1 MIKKISILGSG
12 ESGTGT
18 AILANKLGM
27 DVFLSDLGI
36 IKDSYVSEINE
47 LNIDWEQGKHSTARI
62 LDSDVIV
69 KSPGIPNTAS
79 IVKEALSKNIPVISE
94 MEFAQPHSKAKVIG
108 VTGTNGKTTTT
119 TLIHHLL
126 ESNGMSV
133 NMAGN
138 IGLSYARQVADLD
151 PDYFVL
157 ELSSFQ
163 LDDCKTFKVD
173 IAILLN
179 ISPDHL
185 DRYDNSLA
193 KYAASKFKIT
203 QNQTASD
210 VLIYCLDD
218 KTIQKYWPKDLI
230 ESQLIP
236 FSLLDK
242 VETGAWLKNE
252 SIELNIKNKIQHIPM
267 KNITIKG
274 KHNTHNS
281 MAAGVVASLLDLKN
295 DQIKESFLSFSTI
308 EHRLE
313 FVGKIQGVKYIND
326 SKATNVNSAWYA
338 LESMTNDTIWIAG
351 GVDKGNDYTDLK
363 PLVREKVRMIICLG
377 LDNTKIHEAFQEDVE
392 MIINVGTAQ
401 EAVHVANRMTKN
413 GENVLLSPAC
423 ASFDLFDDFQDRGR
437 QFKRAVLN
445 L

>member
-1 MIKKISILGSG
+1 MGSG

-27 DVFLSDLGI
+27 DVFVSDLGI
-36 IKDSYVSEINE
+36 IKDAYIKEIKE
-47 LNIDWEQGKHSTARI
+47 LNIDWEQGKHSAARI

-210 VLIYCLDD
+210 VFIYCLDD
-218 KTIQKYWPKDLI
+218 KTIQKYWPKDSI
-230 ESQLIP
+230 KSTLIP
-236 FSLLDK
+236 FSLSK
-242 VETGAWLKNE
+242 EVQTGAWLKNE

-338 LESMTNDTIWIAG
+338 LESMTTDTIWIAG

-377 LDNTKIHEAFQEDVE
+377 LDNSKIHEAFQEDVE

>member
-1 MIKKISILGSG
+1 LIKKISILGSG

-108 VTGTNGKTTTT
+108 ITGTNGKTTTT

-133 NMAGN
+133 KMAGN

-218 KTIQKYWPKDLI
+218 KTIQKYWPKDSI

-363 PLVREKVRMIICLG
+363 PLVRDKVRMIVCLG
-377 LDNTKIHEAFQEDVE
+377 LDNSKIHEAFQEDVE

-401 EAVHVANRMTKN
+401 EAVHVANRMSKN

-423 ASFDLFDDFQDRGR
+423 ASFDLFDDYQDRGR

>member
-1 MIKKISILGSG
+1 
-12 ESGTGT
+12 
-18 AILANKLGM
+18 
-27 DVFLSDLGI
+27 
-36 IKDSYVSEINE
+36 
-47 LNIDWEQGKHSTARI
+47 
-62 LDSDVIV
+62 
-69 KSPGIPNTAS
+69 
-79 IVKEALSKNIPVISE
+79 
-94 MEFAQPHSKAKVIG
+94 
-108 VTGTNGKTTTT
+108 
-119 TLIHHLL
+119 
-126 ESNGMSV
+126 
-133 NMAGN
+133 
-138 IGLSYARQVADLD
+138 
-151 PDYFVL
+151 
-157 ELSSFQ
+157 
-163 LDDCKTFKVD
+163 
-173 IAILLN
+173 
-179 ISPDHL
+179 
-185 DRYDNSLA
+185 
-193 KYAASKFKIT
+193 
-203 QNQTASD
+203 
-210 VLIYCLDD
+210 
-218 KTIQKYWPKDLI
+218 
-230 ESQLIP
+230 
-236 FSLLDK
+236 
-242 VETGAWLKNE
+242 
-252 SIELNIKNKIQHIPM
+252 M

-338 LESMTNDTIWIAG
+338 LESMTTDTIWIAG

-377 LDNTKIHEAFQEDVE
+377 LDNSKIHEAFQEDVE

>member
-1 MIKKISILGSG
+1 MGSG

-27 DVFLSDLGI
+27 DVFVSDLGT
-36 IKDSYVSEINE
+36 IKDAYINEIKE
-47 LNIDWEQGKHSTARI
+47 LNIDWEQGKHSVARI

-210 VLIYCLDD
+210 VFIYCLDD
-218 KTIQKYWPKDLI
+218 KTIQKYWPKDSI
-230 ESQLIP
+230 KSTLIP
-236 FSLLDK
+236 FSLSEE
-242 VETGAWLKNE
+242 VQAGAWLKNE
-252 SIELNIKNKIQHIPM
+252 SIELNIKNKTQHIPM

>member
-1 MIKKISILGSG
+1 MGSG

-27 DVFLSDLGI
+27 DVFVSDLGT
-36 IKDSYVSEINE
+36 IKDAYINEIKE
-47 LNIDWEQGKHSTARI
+47 LNIDWEQGKHSVARI

-210 VLIYCLDD
+210 VFIYCLDD
-218 KTIQKYWPKDLI
+218 KTIQKYWPKDSI
-230 ESQLIP
+230 KSTLIP
-236 FSLLDK
+236 FSLSEE
-242 VETGAWLKNE
+242 VQTGAWLKNE
-252 SIELNIKNKIQHIPM
+252 SIELNIKNKTQHIPM

-338 LESMTNDTIWIAG
+338 LESMTTDTIWIAG

-413 GENVLLSPAC
+413 VENVLLSPAC
-423 ASFDLFDDFQDRGR
+423 ASFDLFDDFKDRGR

>member
-27 DVFLSDLGI
+27 DVFVSDLGT
-36 IKDSYVSEINE
+36 IKDAYINEIKE
-47 LNIDWEQGKHSTARI
+47 LNIDWEQGKHSAARI

-108 VTGTNGKTTTT
+108 ITGTNGKTTTT

-133 NMAGN
+133 KMAGN

-193 KYAASKFKIT
+193 KYAASKYKIT

-218 KTIQKYWPKDLI
+218 KTIQKYWPKDSI

-363 PLVREKVRMIICLG
+363 PLVRDKVRMIVCLG
-377 LDNTKIHEAFQEDVE
+377 LDNSKIHEAFQEDVE

-401 EAVHVANRMTKN
+401 EAVHVANRMSKN

-423 ASFDLFDDFQDRGR
+423 ASFDLFDDYQDRGR

>member
-1 MIKKISILGSG
+1 MGSG

-27 DVFLSDLGI
+27 DVFVSDLGI
-36 IKDSYVSEINE
+36 IKDAYIKEIKE
-47 LNIDWEQGKHSTARI
+47 LNIDWEQGKHSAARI

-126 ESNGMSV
+126 KSNGMSV

-210 VLIYCLDD
+210 VFIYCLDD
-218 KTIQKYWPKDLI
+218 KTIQKYWPKDSI
-230 ESQLIP
+230 KSTLIP
-236 FSLLDK
+236 FSLSK
-242 VETGAWLKNE
+242 EVQTGAWLKNE

-338 LESMTNDTIWIAG
+338 LESMTTDTIWIAG

-377 LDNTKIHEAFQEDVE
+377 LDNSKIHEAFQEDVE

>member
-1 MIKKISILGSG
+1 MGSG

-27 DVFLSDLGI
+27 DVFVSDLGI
-36 IKDSYVSEINE
+36 IKDAYVNEINK
-47 LNIDWEQGKHSTARI
+47 LNIDWEQGKHSTTRI
-62 LDSDVIV
+62 LESDVIV
-69 KSPGIPNTAS
+69 KSPGIPNSSS

-108 VTGTNGKTTTT
+108 ITGTNGKTTTT
-119 TLIHHLL
+119 ALIHHLL
-126 ESNGMSV
+126 ESNGKSV
-133 NMAGN
+133 KMAGN
-138 IGLSYARQVADLD
+138 IGISYARQVADVD

-218 KTIQKYWPKDLI
+218 KTIQKYWPKDSI
-230 ESQLIP
+230 QSQLIP
-236 FSLLDK
+236 FSILKK
-242 VETGAWLKNE
+242 VETGAWLRNE
-252 SIELNIKNKIQHIPM
+252 SIELNIKNKTQHIPM

-377 LDNTKIHEAFQEDVE
+377 LDNSKIHEAFQEDVE

-401 EAVHVANRMTKN
+401 EAVHVANRMSKN

-423 ASFDLFDDFQDRGR
+423 ASFDLFNDYQDRGR

>member
-1 MIKKISILGSG
+1 
-12 ESGTGT
+12 
-18 AILANKLGM
+18 
-27 DVFLSDLGI
+27 V
-36 IKDSYVSEINE
+36 
-47 LNIDWEQGKHSTARI
+47 Q
-62 LDSDVIV
+62 
-69 KSPGIPNTAS
+69 
-79 IVKEALSKNIPVISE
+79 
-94 MEFAQPHSKAKVIG
+94 
-108 VTGTNGKTTTT
+108 
-119 TLIHHLL
+119 
-126 ESNGMSV
+126 
-133 NMAGN
+133 
-138 IGLSYARQVADLD
+138 
-151 PDYFVL
+151 
-157 ELSSFQ
+157 
-163 LDDCKTFKVD
+163 
-173 IAILLN
+173 
-179 ISPDHL
+179 
-185 DRYDNSLA
+185 
-193 KYAASKFKIT
+193 
-203 QNQTASD
+203 
-210 VLIYCLDD
+210 
-218 KTIQKYWPKDLI
+218 
-230 ESQLIP
+230 
-236 FSLLDK
+236 
-242 VETGAWLKNE
+242 TGAWLKNE
-252 SIELNIKNKIQHIPM
+252 SIELNIKNKTQHIPM

-338 LESMTNDTIWIAG
+338 LESMTTDTIWIAG

>member
-1 MIKKISILGSG
+1 LGSG

-27 DVFLSDLGI
+27 DVFVSDLGT
-36 IKDSYVSEINE
+36 IKDAYINEIKE
-47 LNIDWEQGKHSTARI
+47 LNIDWEQGKHSVARI

-210 VLIYCLDD
+210 VFIYCLDD
-218 KTIQKYWPKDLI
+218 KTIQKYWPKDSI
-230 ESQLIP
+230 KSTLIP
-236 FSLLDK
+236 FSLSEE
-242 VETGAWLKNE
+242 VQTGAWLKNE
-252 SIELNIKNKIQHIPM
+252 SIELNIKNKTQHIPM

-338 LESMTNDTIWIAG
+338 LESMTTDTIWIAG

>member
-108 VTGTNGKTTTT
+108 ITGTNGKTTTT

-133 NMAGN
+133 KMAGN

-218 KTIQKYWPKDLI
+218 KTIQKYWPKDSI

-363 PLVREKVRMIICLG
+363 PLVRDKVRMIVCLG
-377 LDNTKIHEAFQEDVE
+377 LDNSKIHEAFQEDVE

-401 EAVHVANRMTKN
+401 EAVHVANRMSKN

-423 ASFDLFDDFQDRGR
+423 ASFDLFDDYQDRGR

>member
-1 MIKKISILGSG
+1 
-12 ESGTGT
+12 
-18 AILANKLGM
+18 
-27 DVFLSDLGI
+27 
-36 IKDSYVSEINE
+36 
-47 LNIDWEQGKHSTARI
+47 
-62 LDSDVIV
+62 
-69 KSPGIPNTAS
+69 
-79 IVKEALSKNIPVISE
+79 
-94 MEFAQPHSKAKVIG
+94 
-108 VTGTNGKTTTT
+108 
-119 TLIHHLL
+119 
-126 ESNGMSV
+126 
-133 NMAGN
+133 
-138 IGLSYARQVADLD
+138 
-151 PDYFVL
+151 
-157 ELSSFQ
+157 
-163 LDDCKTFKVD
+163 VD

-210 VLIYCLDD
+210 VFIYCLDD
-218 KTIQKYWPKDLI
+218 KTIQKYWPKDSI
-230 ESQLIP
+230 KSTLIP
-236 FSLLDK
+236 FSLSEE
-242 VETGAWLKNE
+242 VQTGAWLKNE
-252 SIELNIKNKIQHIPM
+252 SIELNIKNKTQHIPM

-338 LESMTNDTIWIAG
+338 LESMTTDTIWIAG

>member
-1 MIKKISILGSG
+1 MGSG

-27 DVFLSDLGI
+27 DVFVSDLGT
-36 IKDSYVSEINE
+36 IKDAYINEIKE
-47 LNIDWEQGKHSTARI
+47 LNIDWEQGKHSVARI

-163 LDDCKTFKVD
+163 LDDCKTFNVD

-210 VLIYCLDD
+210 VFIYCLDD
-218 KTIQKYWPKDLI
+218 KTIQKYWPKDSI
-230 ESQLIP
+230 KSTLIP
-236 FSLLDK
+236 FSLSEE
-242 VETGAWLKNE
+242 VQTGAWLKNE
-252 SIELNIKNKIQHIPM
+252 SIELNIKNKTQHIPM

-338 LESMTNDTIWIAG
+338 LESMTTDTIWIAG

>member
-1 MIKKISILGSG
+1 MGSG

-27 DVFLSDLGI
+27 DVFVSDLGT
-36 IKDSYVSEINE
+36 IKDAYINEIKE
-47 LNIDWEQGKHSTARI
+47 LNIDWEQGKHSVARI

-210 VLIYCLDD
+210 VFIYCLDD
-218 KTIQKYWPKDLI
+218 KTIQKYWPKDSI
-230 ESQLIP
+230 KSTLIP
-236 FSLLDK
+236 FSLSEE
-242 VETGAWLKNE
+242 VQTGAWLKNE
-252 SIELNIKNKIQHIPM
+252 SIELNIKNKTQHIPM

-338 LESMTNDTIWIAG
+338 LESMTTDTIWIAG

-363 PLVREKVRMIICLG
+363 PLVREKVRMIIRLG

>member
-1 MIKKISILGSG
+1 MGSG

-27 DVFLSDLGI
+27 DVFVSDLGT
-36 IKDSYVSEINE
+36 IKDAYINEIKE
-47 LNIDWEQGKHSTARI
+47 LNIDWEQGKHSVARI

-210 VLIYCLDD
+210 VFIYCLDD
-218 KTIQKYWPKDLI
+218 KTIQKYWPKDSI
-230 ESQLIP
+230 KSTLIP
-236 FSLLDK
+236 FSLSEE
-242 VETGAWLKNE
+242 VQAGAWLKNE
-252 SIELNIKNKIQHIPM
+252 SIELNIKNKTQHIPM

-377 LDNTKIHEAFQEDVE
+377 LDNSKIHEAFQEDVE

>member
-1 MIKKISILGSG
+1 MGSG

-27 DVFLSDLGI
+27 DVFVSDLGT
-36 IKDSYVSEINE
+36 IKDAYINEIKE
-47 LNIDWEQGKHSTARI
+47 LNIDWEQGKHSVARI

-210 VLIYCLDD
+210 VFIYCLDD
-218 KTIQKYWPKDLI
+218 KTIQKYWPKDSI
-230 ESQLIP
+230 KSTLIP
-236 FSLLDK
+236 FSLSEE
-242 VETGAWLKNE
+242 VQTGAWLKNE
-252 SIELNIKNKIQHIPM
+252 SIELNIKNKTQHIPM

-338 LESMTNDTIWIAG
+338 LESMTTDTIWIAG

>member
-1 MIKKISILGSG
+1 MGSG

-27 DVFLSDLGI
+27 DVFVSDLGT
-36 IKDSYVSEINE
+36 IKDAYINEIKE
-47 LNIDWEQGKHSTARI
+47 LNIDWEQGKHSVARI

-126 ESNGMSV
+126 KSNGMSV

-210 VLIYCLDD
+210 VFIYCLDD
-218 KTIQKYWPKDLI
+218 KTIQKYWPKDSI
-230 ESQLIP
+230 KSTLIP
-236 FSLLDK
+236 FSLSK
-242 VETGAWLKNE
+242 EVQTGAWLKNE

-338 LESMTNDTIWIAG
+338 LESMTTDTIWIAG

-377 LDNTKIHEAFQEDVE
+377 LDNSKIHEAFQEDVE

>member
-1 MIKKISILGSG
+1 MGSG

-27 DVFLSDLGI
+27 DVFVSDLGT
-36 IKDSYVSEINE
+36 IKDAYINEIKE
-47 LNIDWEQGKHSTARI
+47 LNIDWEQGKHSVARI

-210 VLIYCLDD
+210 VFIYCLDD
-218 KTIQKYWPKDLI
+218 KTIQKYWPKDSI
-230 ESQLIP
+230 KSTLIP
-236 FSLLDK
+236 FSLSEE
-242 VETGAWLKNE
+242 VQTGAWLKNE
-252 SIELNIKNKIQHIPM
+252 SIELNIKNKTQHIPM

>member
-1 MIKKISILGSG
+1 MGSG

-27 DVFLSDLGI
+27 DVFVSDLGT
-36 IKDSYVSEINE
+36 IKDAYINEIKE
-47 LNIDWEQGKHSTARI
+47 LNIDWEQGKHSVARI

-210 VLIYCLDD
+210 VFIYCLDD
-218 KTIQKYWPKDLI
+218 KTIQKYWPKDSI
-230 ESQLIP
+230 KSTLIP
-236 FSLLDK
+236 FSLSEE
-242 VETGAWLKNE
+242 VQTGAWLKNE
-252 SIELNIKNKIQHIPM
+252 SIELNIKNKTQHIPM

-338 LESMTNDTIWIAG
+338 LESMTTDTIWIAG

-392 MIINVGTAQ
+392 MIINVRTAQ

>member
-1 MIKKISILGSG
+1 LGSG

-27 DVFLSDLGI
+27 DVFVSDLGT
-36 IKDSYVSEINE
+36 IKDAYINEIKE
-47 LNIDWEQGKHSTARI
+47 LNIDWEQGKHSVARI

-210 VLIYCLDD
+210 VFIYCLDD
-218 KTIQKYWPKDLI
+218 KTIQKYWPKDSI
-230 ESQLIP
+230 KSTLIP
-236 FSLLDK
+236 FSLSEE
-242 VETGAWLKNE
+242 VQAGAWLKNE
-252 SIELNIKNKIQHIPM
+252 SIELNIKNKTQHIPM

-377 LDNTKIHEAFQEDVE
+377 LDNSKIHEAFQEDVE

>member
-1 MIKKISILGSG
+1 MGSG

-27 DVFLSDLGI
+27 DVFVSDLGT
-36 IKDSYVSEINE
+36 IKDAYINEIKE
-47 LNIDWEQGKHSTARI
+47 LNIDWEQGKHSVARI

-151 PDYFVL
+151 RDYFVL

-210 VLIYCLDD
+210 VFIYCLDD
-218 KTIQKYWPKDLI
+218 KTIQKYWPKDSI
-230 ESQLIP
+230 KSTLIP
-236 FSLLDK
+236 FSLSEE
-242 VETGAWLKNE
+242 VQTGAWLKNE
-252 SIELNIKNKIQHIPM
+252 SIELNIKNKTQHIPM

-338 LESMTNDTIWIAG
+338 LESMTTDTIWIAG

-377 LDNTKIHEAFQEDVE
+377 LDNSKIHEAFQEDVE

>member
-1 MIKKISILGSG
+1 MGSG

-27 DVFLSDLGI
+27 DVFVSDLGI
-36 IKDSYVSEINE
+36 IKDAYVNEINK
-47 LNIDWEQGKHSTARI
+47 LNIDWEQGKHSTTRI
-62 LDSDVIV
+62 LESDVIV
-69 KSPGIPNTAS
+69 KSPGIPNSAS

-108 VTGTNGKTTTT
+108 ITGTNGKTTTT
-119 TLIHHLL
+119 ALIHHLL
-126 ESNGMSV
+126 ESNGKSV
-133 NMAGN
+133 KMAGN
-138 IGLSYARQVADLD
+138 IGISYARQVADVD

-218 KTIQKYWPKDLI
+218 KTIQKYWPKDSI
-230 ESQLIP
+230 QSQLIP
-236 FSLLDK
+236 FSILKK
-242 VETGAWLKNE
+242 VETGAWLRNK
-252 SIELNIKNKIQHIPM
+252 SIELNIKNKTQHIPM

-377 LDNTKIHEAFQEDVE
+377 LDNSKIHEAFQEDVE

-401 EAVHVANRMTKN
+401 EAVHVANRMSKN

-423 ASFDLFDDFQDRGR
+423 ASFDLFNDYQDRGR

>member
-1 MIKKISILGSG
+1 MGSG

-27 DVFLSDLGI
+27 DVFVSDLGT
-36 IKDSYVSEINE
+36 IKDAYINEIKE
-47 LNIDWEQGKHSTARI
+47 LNIDWEQGKHSVARI

-210 VLIYCLDD
+210 VFIYCLDD
-218 KTIQKYWPKDLI
+218 KTIQKYWPKDSI
-230 ESQLIP
+230 KSTLIP
-236 FSLLDK
+236 FSLSEE
-242 VETGAWLKNE
+242 VQTGAWLKNE
-252 SIELNIKNKIQHIPM
+252 SIELNIKNKTQHIPM

-338 LESMTNDTIWIAG
+338 LESMTTDTIWIAG

-377 LDNTKIHEAFQEDVE
+377 LDNSKIHEAFQEDVE